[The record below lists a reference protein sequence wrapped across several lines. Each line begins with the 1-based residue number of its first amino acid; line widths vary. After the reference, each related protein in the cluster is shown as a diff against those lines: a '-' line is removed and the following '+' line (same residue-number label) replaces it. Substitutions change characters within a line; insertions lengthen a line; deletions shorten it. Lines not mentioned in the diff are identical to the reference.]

1 MGQSMKFVNRSALGR
16 WRIRFAPIHL
26 PILLASVLLSGV
38 GRAEPVQLAGKII
51 ELPLPTG
58 MCALSEQR
66 HKEQIDF
73 ARQLNPERNKLLLLV
88 VPCDRL
94 ALYEPNSDVAAN
106 TSLLFDTAQWD
117 VLSGNTGEPLKTSND
132 PTQTIVALRTGLQEV
147 LQALNAARAKGQRYP
162 ATGPEL
168 RNATIV
174 GEQHDRI
181 FTTSINRFQR
191 PFERGPIDRYAASG
205 FVVIVPYVFK
215 FSIFSY
221 ARSETELLGLVE
233 QQIDALQKLK

>member
-1 MGQSMKFVNRSALGR
+1 MLAFVL
-16 WRIRFAPIHL
+16 F
-26 PILLASVLLSGV
+26 SGF
-38 GRAEPVQLAGKII
+38 GRAEPIQLAGRTI

-66 HKEQIDF
+66 HKEQLDF
-73 ARQLNPERNKLLLLV
+73 ARQLNLERNKLLLLI

-94 ALYEPNSDVAAN
+94 AMYEPNADIPAN

-117 VLSGNTGEPLKTSND
+117 ILLDSNQEPLTASIDKTK
-132 PTQTIVALRTGLQEV
+132 TIVAIKAGLQGA
-147 LQALNAARAKGQRYP
+147 LRALNAARANGQRYP
-162 ATGPEL
+162 ATGAEL
-168 RNATIV
+168 RNMTII

-191 PFERGPIDRYAASG
+191 PFERGPVDRYAASG
-205 FVVIVPYVFK
+205 FIVVAPYIFK

-221 ARSETELLGLVE
+221 AMNENDLLALAE
-233 QQIDALQKLK
+233 QEIDALLRADQTR